1 MKPAVSRQVTEFE
14 GTAPL
19 GAAVDMGKVV
29 EAKSPTEPY
38 RVVAGEVIELAMQ
51 GVIPAA
57 STRDG
62 QVPGALN
69 MLDCRVTPGGSIT
82 LPLVGEV
89 HVAGLTLSQVES
101 AVAKAYCPAYTQTP
115 PPVYA
120 KIVEYKT
127 FKASIL
133 GAVQKPGVYTLRS
146 EQMSL
151 VSLIMEAGGISEK
164 GATSIR
170 IVHAQGSAGP
180 PQAGS
185 GNVPG
190 IQPTRSGRAP
200 SVDSYPARWAAFASP
215 DPRPSEE
222 DLGVDLAF
230 RPQSEASTAGQ
241 LTVTRQGRVLL
252 RETLDLSNESARA
265 AALSRLAGKAEAVP
279 IVAVDQRLEDL
290 ELVLRHGADASSDR
304 GATLARQSLR
314 PAETL
319 LQERVP
325 AEPAGRVQRVRM
337 VAEQQDDSRVGGFA
351 SAREVDHSGQAVVLP
366 VRGLNIPFADVTLR
380 EGDTVI
386 VEPLKPQIFTV
397 IGLVNKPDNY
407 PYPPETTYNLAQA
420 IGFAGG
426 ADRVADP
433 RYAVVYRLKSDGT
446 IVHLCL
452 DIRRTAEGSDR
463 PSSLEVT
470 IRPGDVI
477 ALEQTPR
484 TRTREFLY
492 RVFNISVGAY
502 VPVSDRH

>member
-1 MKPAVSRQVTEFE
+1 
-14 GTAPL
+14 
-19 GAAVDMGKVV
+19 
-29 EAKSPTEPY
+29 
-38 RVVAGEVIELAMQ
+38 
-51 GVIPAA
+51 
-57 STRDG
+57 
-62 QVPGALN
+62 
-69 MLDCRVTPGGSIT
+69 
-82 LPLVGEV
+82 
-89 HVAGLTLSQVES
+89 VAGLTLCEVES
-101 AVAKAYCPAYTQTP
+101 AVAKAYYPAYTQTP

-151 VSLIMEAGGISEK
+151 VSLIMEAGGINER
-164 GATSIR
+164 GTTSIR
-170 IVHAQGSAGP
+170 IVHAQGSADP

-185 GNVPG
+185 GTTPG
-190 IQPTRSGRAP
+190 VRPTRSGRTP
-200 SVDSYPARWAAFASP
+200 SFDSHSARPATFTSP
-215 DPRPSEE
+215 SLRSSEE

-241 LTVTRQGRVLL
+241 LTVTREGQVLL

-265 AALSRLAGKAEAVP
+265 AALRRLAGKAEAVP
-279 IVAVDQRLEDL
+279 NIALDQRLKEL
-290 ELVLRHGADASSDR
+290 EWVLRHEANASSDR
-304 GATLARQSLR
+304 GATLARESLR

-325 AEPAGRVQRVRM
+325 AEPVQRVQGVRR
-337 VAEQQDDSRVGGFA
+337 VAEQRDDSRVGG
-351 SAREVDHSGQAVVLP
+351 SAPARDVGGSGQAVVLP
-366 VRGLNIPFADVTLR
+366 VRGLNIPFADVTLW

-397 IGLVNKPDNY
+397 VGLVNKPDNY
-407 PYPPETTYNLAQA
+407 PYPPDTTYNLAQA

-426 ADRVADP
+426 VDRIGDP
-433 RYAVVYRLKSDGT
+433 RYAVVYRLKPDGT
-446 IVHLCL
+446 IAHLCL
-452 DIRRTAEGSDR
+452 DIRRTAEDDR

-502 VPVSDRH
+502 VPLFDRN